1 MAPPGRGAGDA
12 SRLNPNMGG
21 SFGHLETVTSHHNR
35 PPIHPAWE
43 WTIEQLVQKRFVIR
57 ILNLRTGSYLFSLDG

>member
-1 MAPPGRGAGDA
+1 MVPPGRGAGDK

-35 PPIHPAWE
+35 PPINSSSE
-43 WTIEQLVQKRFVIR
+43 WTIEQLDKKGFVMR
-57 ILNLRTGSYLFSLDG
+57 ILNLRTGKLPFLA